1 MRKPSTAGSASGA
14 IPVAVAAAA
23 VVSARARARWGIGR
37 REARAS
43 ARRMGPAGGLGLG
56 LGLGWIYRQARRA
69 GFIGEASWTRSRS
82 RGTEA
87 SLPSR
92 GDQGAGFFL
101 FFLNLFNF

>member
-1 MRKPSTAGSASGA
+1 MRKPSMAGSTSGA

-56 LGLGWIYRQARRA
+56 LGLGLDLSAGEAGWIYR
-69 GFIGEASWTRSRS
+69 GGELDSESESGYGSVAAKQGRSRC
-82 RGTEA
+82 GI
-87 SLPSR
+87 
-92 GDQGAGFFL
+92 FFY
-101 FFLNLFNF
+101 FF